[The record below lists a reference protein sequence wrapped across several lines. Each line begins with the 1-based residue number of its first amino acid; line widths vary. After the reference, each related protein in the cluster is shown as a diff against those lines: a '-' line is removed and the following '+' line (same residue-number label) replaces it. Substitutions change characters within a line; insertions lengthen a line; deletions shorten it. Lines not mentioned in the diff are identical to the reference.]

1 MQKTHRIG
9 NELEMLKPSDLAPRL
24 GVTTGRVYQL
34 IAEGLIPSVRIGRAI
49 RIPREAWNEWLREQH
64 RRATHQE

>member
-1 MQKTHRIG
+1 MHNTHDSG
-9 NELEMLKPSDLAPRL
+9 SQVEMLKPSDLAPRL

-49 RIPREAWNEWLREQH
+49 RVPRKAWDEWLKEQH

>member
-1 MQKTHRIG
+1 MFDAHNRG
-9 NELEMLKPSDLAPRL
+9 NQVDMLKPSDLAARL

-34 IAEGLIPSVRIGRAI
+34 IAEGVIPSVRIGRAI
-49 RIPREAWNEWLREQH
+49 RIPREAWNEWLKEQH